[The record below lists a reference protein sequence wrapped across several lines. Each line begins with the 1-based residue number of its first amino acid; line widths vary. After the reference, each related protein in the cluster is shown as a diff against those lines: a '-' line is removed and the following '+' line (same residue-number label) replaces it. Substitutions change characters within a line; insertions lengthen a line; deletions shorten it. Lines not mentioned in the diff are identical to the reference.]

1 MKKVNYFI
9 AALSL
14 VVTCPCATA
23 QSGKEPVPIDEAH
36 FPDSIFRQAVLDQFD
51 ANKNDTLD
59 WSERDNQQ
67 KIHLCNKGIEDLTG
81 IEYFGHMLKR
91 LEIYGNKIKTI
102 DLSFI
107 EYPEIFYYFDC
118 SGNPLTTLDL
128 SRFTHLNYLNCN
140 KTNIT
145 SIKFPEEPHYLTIM
159 NCIESKLKTLDVSTA
174 KYVKALVLRDNEM
187 TSINLPDSALL
198 FDLNVSGNRLVN
210 IDLKHNKTLPQ
221 SDFENEYNGRHLTVQ
236 RAGWTD
242 EEGDPIYYIRLDKVA
257 DEPQVQTLEEMLADA
272 DFKIDQVTDWI
283 SGGEV
288 KDATNDPRFK
298 GKVLVVSANFDQGVA
313 PDPERGKSRTL
324 YNVRYHYN
332 NHLFNYDTNLAAEN
346 QSIFYLFWDPTEA
359 EDPVVTAV
367 TDIAAPKDIVSI
379 TYYNLAGTK
388 LSTPQHGINIVVTRY
403 NDGSTTTAKKS
414 F

>member
-1 MKKVNYFI
+1 MKKVHYLI
-9 AALSL
+9 ATLLLA
-14 VVTCPCATA
+14 VIAPCATA

-51 ANKNDTLD
+51 INKNDTLD
-59 WSERDNQQ
+59 WTERENQQ

-107 EYPEIFYYFDC
+107 EYPDIFFYFDC
-118 SGNPLTTLDL
+118 SENPLTTLDL

-140 KTNIT
+140 RTNIT

-159 NCIESKLKTLDVSTA
+159 NCIESKLKTLDLNTA

-198 FDLNVSGNRLVN
+198 YDLNVSGNRLVN
-210 IDLKHNKTLPQ
+210 VDLKRNKTLSQ
-221 SDFENEYNGRHLTVQ
+221 NGFENEYNGRHLTVQ

-242 EEGDPIYYIRLDKVA
+242 EEDQSIYYIRLDKVA
-257 DEPQVQTLEEMLADA
+257 DEPNVLTLEEMLADA
-272 DFKIDQVTDWI
+272 DFKLDQVTDWI
-283 SGGEV
+283 SGGKV
-288 KDATNDPRFK
+288 KDVTDDPRFK
-298 GKVLVVSANFDQGVA
+298 GKVLVVSANYDQGAA

-332 NHLFNYDTNLAAEN
+332 NHLFNYDTTLAAAN
-346 QSIFYLFWDPTEA
+346 QSIFYLFWDPKEA
-359 EDPVVTAV
+359 KDPIVTGV
-367 TDIAAPKDIVSI
+367 TDIAGLKNIASI
-379 TYYNLAGTK
+379 TYYNLAGTQ
-388 LSTPQHGINIVVTRY
+388 LTTPQKGINIVITRY
-403 NDGSTTTAKKS
+403 GDGSTTTTKKI